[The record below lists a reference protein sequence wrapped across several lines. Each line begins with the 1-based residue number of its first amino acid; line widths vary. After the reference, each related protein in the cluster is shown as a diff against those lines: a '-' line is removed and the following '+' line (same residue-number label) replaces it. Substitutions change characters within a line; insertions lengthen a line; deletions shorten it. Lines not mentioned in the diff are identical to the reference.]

1 MAKERVDLDLPDLS
15 GFAPRSQPPVADPE
29 EIRQV
34 AESAGF
40 KTRHS
45 DDPTPARAPSPSAGP
60 VFDARSLRRTNRTA
74 KLNIATSPENR
85 ERFWTLA
92 QAAGIISGEDVLVA
106 MMDAFEREQ
115 GRGGR

>member
-15 GFAPRSQPPVADPE
+15 GFEARARPPAADPE

-34 AESAGF
+34 AETAGF
-40 KTRHS
+40 KTRHA
-45 DDPTPARAPSPSAGP
+45 DEPVPARAPAPIAGP
-60 VFDARSLRRTNRTA
+60 GFDARSLRRTNRTA

-85 ERFWTLA
+85 ERFWILA
-92 QAAGIISGEDVLVA
+92 QAASIVSGEDVLVA

>member
-1 MAKERVDLDLPDLS
+1 MMAKERVDLELPDLS
-15 GFAPRSQPPVADPE
+15 DFSARSRPLAADPE
-29 EIRQV
+29 EIRQA

-45 DDPTPARAPSPSAGP
+45 DDPAPTPSPSAGP